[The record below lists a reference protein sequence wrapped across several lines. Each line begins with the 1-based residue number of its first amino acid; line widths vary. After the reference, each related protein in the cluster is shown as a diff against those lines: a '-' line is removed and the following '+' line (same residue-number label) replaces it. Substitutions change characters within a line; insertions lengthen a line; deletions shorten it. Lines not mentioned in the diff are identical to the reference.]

1 MSKAKIIGLIYSLF
15 VVLTIVLFTH
25 SMIKLP
31 SEAFWST
38 PLSIYEN
45 YALAMALAFSLPA
58 PFWTALLVLILIGLF
73 NYWLAKRVLRW
84 FGVS

>member
-1 MSKAKIIGLIYSLF
+1 MSKAKIIALIYSLM
-15 VVLTIVLFTH
+15 VAVTVVLFTH
-25 SMIKLP
+25 AMIKLP

-58 PFWTALLVLILIGLF
+58 SFWTAMLVLVVIILINYGLA
-73 NYWLAKRVLRW
+73 YRILRW